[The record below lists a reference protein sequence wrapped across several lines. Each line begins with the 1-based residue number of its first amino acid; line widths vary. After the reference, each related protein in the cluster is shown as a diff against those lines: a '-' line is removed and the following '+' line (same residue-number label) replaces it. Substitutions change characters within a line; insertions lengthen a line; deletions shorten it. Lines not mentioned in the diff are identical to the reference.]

1 LGFVRIA
8 PRCSIWPNNAENYD
22 KIGASFIS
30 RRDRCA
36 CHLIA
41 FAQSGTLVVMSIADI
56 VATVLA
62 YLLGSLSFA
71 VIVSRAMGLADPKS
85 YGSGNPGATNVLRSG
100 SKKAAI
106 FTLLG
111 DVLKG
116 VLAVLLAKYFA
127 PLGGITTIGIAAVA
141 IAVFL
146 GHLFP
151 LYFGFKGGKGVATAA
166 GVLWAL
172 DWRIGLAL
180 TLVWAIAFAITR
192 VSSLSALIASAAAP
206 IAGYF
211 FFGLTPIFWATLAM
225 MALLVWRHK
234 SNVQRLL
241 SGEEAAFK
249 RRG

>member
-1 LGFVRIA
+1 MTTADWIA
-8 PRCSIWPNNAENYD
+8 
-22 KIGASFIS
+22 
-30 RRDRCA
+30 
-36 CHLIA
+36 
-41 FAQSGTLVVMSIADI
+41 TL
-56 VATVLA
+56 LA

-71 VIVSRAMGLADPKS
+71 VIVSNAMGLADPKS

-100 SKKAAI
+100 NKKAAI
-106 FTLLG
+106 FTLVG

-116 VLAVLLAKYFA
+116 VVAVVLAKYFA
-127 PLGGITTIGIAAVA
+127 ARFGISNMGIAAVA
-141 IAVFL
+141 IAVFI

-151 LYFGFKGGKGVATAA
+151 LFFGFKGGKGVATAA

-180 TLVWAIAFAITR
+180 TLVWAIVFAVSR
-192 VSSLSALIASAAAP
+192 VSSLSALVASAAAP

-225 MALLVWRHK
+225 MALLVWRHQ
-234 SNVQRLL
+234 SNLQRLL

-249 RRG
+249 KRA